1 MQVFSI
7 CNSISEGN
15 LNWTKNKLVWQTSG
29 SEEWQFFFN
38 IIRTYVYNNLV
49 LGDQRLFFCLIGN
62 FNLDEIFDWYK
73 MFFIWLKESSLAK
86 MFNDV
91 LCLILSLMVAFRFF
105 FLVCLQND
113 DFLNY
118 IKIQCTYTKENVIFG
133 MFNSLL
139 LQTKIVLI
147 S

>member
-38 IIRTYVYNNLV
+38 IIRTYMYNNLV

-73 MFFIWLKESSLAK
+73 MVFIWLKESSLAK

-105 FLVCLQND
+105 SCLPSKWRLFKLYKNTVHVYQGKC
-113 DFLNY
+113 DFW
-118 IKIQCTYTKENVIFG
+118 NV
-133 MFNSLL
+133 
-139 LQTKIVLI
+139 
-147 S
+147 